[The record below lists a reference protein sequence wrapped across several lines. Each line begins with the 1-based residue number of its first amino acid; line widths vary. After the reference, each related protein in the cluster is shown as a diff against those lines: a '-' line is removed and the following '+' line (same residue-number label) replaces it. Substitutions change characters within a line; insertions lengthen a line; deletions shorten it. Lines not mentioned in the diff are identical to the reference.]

1 MSTLKNL
8 INDFDA
14 ECRQLGIKPQ
24 QPAERFRIRVT
35 GNEYG
40 YDPRDAG
47 LFWCSRCG
55 ESWTWHQDDGRVCP
69 ALLTDSGEEIIL
81 LTEQMIESVK

>member
-14 ECRQLGIKPQ
+14 ECRKLGIKPQ
-24 QPAERFRIRVT
+24 KSAERFRIRVT
-35 GNEYG
+35 GNEYK
-40 YDPRDAG
+40 YPRRDAG

-55 ESWTWHQDDGRVCP
+55 ESWTWHRDDSPICP
-69 ALLTDSGEEIIL
+69 VLLTDSGEEIVL
-81 LTEQMIESVK
+81 LTEEMIEPEK